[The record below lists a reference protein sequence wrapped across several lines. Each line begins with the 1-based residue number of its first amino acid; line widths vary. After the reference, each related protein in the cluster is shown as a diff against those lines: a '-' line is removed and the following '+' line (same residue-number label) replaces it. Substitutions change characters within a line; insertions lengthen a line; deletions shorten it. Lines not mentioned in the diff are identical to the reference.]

1 VTDPLRIEKL
11 LEATSNEILQR
22 RWPRAGKIYS
32 DLAEY
37 VRDII
42 EGIERQGDVA
52 LIEYTSKFDKV
63 RLSPS
68 SLRVTREEIESA
80 YTQVDKE
87 QVSAINFAKN
97 RIEMLERNFL
107 ARTDSEYQSEGVKV
121 RTRIVPIR
129 SVGCYVPG
137 GEAAYPST
145 VLMTAV
151 PAKIAGVPRVIVCSP
166 PRNNG
171 EISPLTVVAAN
182 ICGVDEMYKVGG
194 AQAIA
199 ALAYGTETI
208 RPVEKIVGP
217 GNKYVLAAKALV
229 SRDVPIDM
237 PAGPSEIVIL
247 ADGSADPRIIAL
259 DMLSQAEHGAD
270 AVAILVTNSETLA
283 EAVAK
288 EFENKTQS
296 MPNRVSRTSLVLTCD
311 SMEKAV
317 GFVNEFAPEHLEVI
331 AEDQSTIAEKITS
344 AGLVLVGK
352 YGSVAA
358 SDYCFGTNHVL
369 PTGGYGHVF
378 SGLSAINFVKRV
390 NIVECSEEGLSK
402 VRSSIETLARSEGLP
417 NHGLA
422 VRGRFDGKQ

>member
-1 VTDPLRIEKL
+1 
-11 LEATSNEILQR
+11 
-22 RWPRAGKIYS
+22 
-32 DLAEY
+32 
-37 VRDII
+37 
-42 EGIERQGDVA
+42 
-52 LIEYTSKFDKV
+52 
-63 RLSPS
+63 
-68 SLRVTREEIESA
+68 
-80 YTQVDKE
+80 
-87 QVSAINFAKN
+87 
-97 RIEMLERNFL
+97 
-107 ARTDSEYQSEGVKV
+107 
-121 RTRIVPIR
+121 
-129 SVGCYVPG
+129 
-137 GEAAYPST
+137 
-145 VLMTAV
+145 
-151 PAKIAGVPRVIVCSP
+151 
-166 PRNNG
+166 
-171 EISPLTVVAAN
+171 LTVVAAN